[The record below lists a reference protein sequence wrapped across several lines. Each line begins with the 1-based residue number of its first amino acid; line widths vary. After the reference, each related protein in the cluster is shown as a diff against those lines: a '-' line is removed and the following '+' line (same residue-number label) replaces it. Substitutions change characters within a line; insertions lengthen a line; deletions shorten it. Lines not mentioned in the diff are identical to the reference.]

1 LYQVTREER
10 ARTPRNAQHMGR
22 NLTKHRN
29 GREAECENAPPILV
43 TEWGDFTVEGGV
55 LFVPLRSG
63 FQPYTIAMGPAL
75 AFKAIDRARKA
86 LQRGC
91 VEKLMGLEA
100 H

>member
-1 LYQVTREER
+1 MREER
-10 ARTPRNAQHMGR
+10 ARTRRHAQHMGR
-22 NLTKHRN
+22 DLSKHRD
-29 GREAECENAPPILV
+29 GLAAERERAPPILV
-43 TEWGDFTVEGGV
+43 TEWGEFTVEGGV